1 MHRERP
7 MRGVVVSLLSTLA
20 LGMARPAGAQVNVE
34 PFRKQL
40 KERGFGVRIGAS
52 ATSYAGNTR
61 GVALGGSAFAGFRSG
76 AHLGYLATS
85 GSYTALGGTVSIAN
99 WFAHLR
105 YDYQLLERVS
115 WEGFAQLE
123 SDRFRRI
130 SWRELIGTGP
140 RIALLD
146 ESWLQAFLGTAYM
159 YEYTTLS
166 GGADSEGGGAHRSS
180 SHLVFSVR
188 AHPKISVGSVTYFQ
202 PRLDA
207 LSDFRILSVA
217 DADFEVTSRLHS
229 RLTAKVRYDAL
240 PPAGV
245 EPADLEMASA
255 LEVLF

>member
-1 MHRERP
+1 MCPKRATR
-7 MRGVVVSLLSTLA
+7 RAIVSLLSTLA
-20 LGMARPAGAQVNVE
+20 LATARPARSQVNVE

-40 KERGFGVRIGAS
+40 KERGFGVRLGAS
-52 ATSYAGNTR
+52 ATSYAGNTQ

-76 AHLGYLATS
+76 AHLGYVATS
-85 GSYTALGGTVSIAN
+85 GSYTSLGGTVSIAN

-105 YDYQLLERVS
+105 YDYQLSERAW

-130 SWRELIGTGP
+130 TWRELIGTGP
-140 RIALLD
+140 RIALL
-146 ESWLQAFLGTAYM
+146 EVKWIQAFVGTAYM

-166 GGADSEGGGAHRSS
+166 GNAHSEGGEAHRSS
-180 SHLVFSVR
+180 SNLVLSVR

-202 PRLDA
+202 PRFDA

-217 DADFEVTSRLHS
+217 DADFEVTTRLHS
-229 RLTAKVRYDAL
+229 RLTAKFRYDAL

-245 EPADLEMASA
+245 EPADLELASA